1 MMNTRRF
8 GKELQRLGFGF
19 YSGVPCSYLKS
30 LINYAIND
38 CEYVAAANEGDA
50 IAIASGALLG
60 GKKPV
65 VLMQNSGLANA
76 VSPLVSLNYPFR
88 IPILG
93 FVSLRG
99 DSGIPDEPQHELMG
113 RITTKLLDLM
123 QVKWMYLSSD
133 LKSAK
138 RQLLLAAKYVD
149 RDQPFFFVVRK
160 GTFEQEQLKKQE
172 VSLNENLQKVVKQ
185 TADELPT
192 RQQALQVIDS
202 WKDSKTVLLATTGKT
217 GRQLYEVKDAASN
230 LYMVGSMGC
239 IGSLGLGLA
248 LTKQSFDIVCID
260 GDGSIL
266 MRMGSLATNGYYSP
280 PNMIHIL
287 LDNNAHDSTGGQRT
301 VSHNVNF
308 VEVASAC
315 GYAKSIYMHNL
326 NELHAR
332 LKEWK
337 PAKGLTFLYMRISP
351 SSEEHLGRPVMKPYE
366 VKERLQLYLNGGS
379 PKTIGEGE
387 P

>member
-1 MMNTRRF
+1 MNTRRF
-8 GKELQRLGFGF
+8 GKELQRIGFAF
-19 YSGVPCSYLKS
+19 YSGVPCSYLNS
-30 LINYAIND
+30 LINYAINEG
-38 CEYVAAANEGDA
+38 EYVAAANEGDG

-99 DSGIPDEPQHELMG
+99 EPGISDEPQHELMG
-113 RITTKLLDLM
+113 RITEKLLDLM
-123 QVKWMYLSSD
+123 QVKWIYLSSD
-133 LKSAK
+133 LKTAK

-149 RDQPFFFVVRK
+149 RNQPFFFVVRK
-160 GTFEQEQLKKQE
+160 GTFEQEPLKEQE
-172 VSLNENLQKVVKQ
+172 FSLRANRQKAVKQ
-185 TADELPT
+185 TIDELPT
-192 RQQALQVIDS
+192 RHQALKVIDS

-217 GRQLYEVKDAASN
+217 GRQLYEIKDAPGN

-239 IGSLGLGLA
+239 VGSLGLGLA
-248 LTKQSFDIVCID
+248 LTKQSFDIVSID

-280 PNMIHIL
+280 SNMIHIL

-315 GYAKSIYMHNL
+315 GYAKSIYVHNL

-337 PAKGLTFLYMRISP
+337 AAKELTFLYMRISS
-351 SSEEHLGRPVMKPYE
+351 SSEEQLGRPAMKPYE
-366 VKERLQLYLNGGS
+366 VKERLQFYLNGGS
-379 PKTIGEGE
+379 PQAIGEGE
-387 P
+387 ES